1 MHAMTCKNL
10 NAQSKKRKMY
20 LATWNMTTHTT
31 FVWEQLW
38 IENIFTS
45 LHVIADCCCV
55 SLLQGTDWDRLRSI
69 TSTTT
74 APLQLPLLL
83 HMAVCSPKWWKPSTL
98 TGLSTLWEA
107 ALKDGISTV
116 FLFIAVVADRTFL
129 RNIFHT
135 VRNISQISLHQAVGK
150 WWLQHFHRMVCSAWM
165 FVMIISNHKTS
176 SAPELPTCLCLWV
189 NVILVSLCG
198 CLHLHGVN
206 ER

>member
-1 MHAMTCKNL
+1 MKYDYSYNICVRAAVDWEHLYFSPCDCWL
-10 NAQSKKRKMY
+10 
-20 LATWNMTTHTT
+20 LLCF
-31 FVWEQLW
+31 FV
-38 IENIFTS
+38 
-45 LHVIADCCCV
+45 A
-55 SLLQGTDWDRLRSI
+55 GDRLRSI
-69 TSTTT
+69 TTTTT

-189 NVILVSLCG
+189 NVILVSLRG